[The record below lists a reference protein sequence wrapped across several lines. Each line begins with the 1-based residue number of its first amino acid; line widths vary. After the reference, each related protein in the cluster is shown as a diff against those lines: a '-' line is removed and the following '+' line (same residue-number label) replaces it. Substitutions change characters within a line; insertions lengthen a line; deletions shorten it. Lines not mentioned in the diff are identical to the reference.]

1 MDKEVLGHFSSIA
14 DQLIKEF
21 GAKEAIQR
29 AMAIISG
36 NTKKIHARSLITGTE
51 NMVTFLFKNNQ
62 EVRSL
67 SWVWNCLKRIADEA
81 LVSEVKWM
89 R

>member
-51 NMVTFLFKNNQ
+51 NMVTFLFKKPRSEITLMGLELSQ
-62 EVRSL
+62 ENR
-67 SWVWNCLKRIADEA
+67 
-81 LVSEVKWM
+81 
-89 R
+89 